1 MYNQNQKLSQN
12 FLIPFN
18 IEMLAL
24 KKKSLYQTTQTD
36 RYLTK
41 ILSDLSSPL

>member
-12 FLIPFN
+12 FLIPFS

-24 KKKSLYQTTQTD
+24 KKKVSIKPHRQTD
-36 RYLTK
+36 
-41 ILSDLSSPL
+41 I